1 MILANQVLQFIIINM
16 DSYKNITLEQ
26 VTEHLNSIIKEKEED
41 INIKPDIKI
50 IDRDNLF
57 WVSISGMNLKLNTG
71 IGGFKMFLDDISD
84 LDFMKVEYN
93 DIILNKE
100 QKQELLNKI
109 KYGNIG

>member
-1 MILANQVLQFIIINM
+1 
-16 DSYKNITLEQ
+16 
-26 VTEHLNSIIKEKEED
+26 
-41 INIKPDIKI
+41 
-50 IDRDNLF
+50 
-57 WVSISGMNLKLNTG
+57 MNLKLNTG